1 MGFSSILDI
10 SSFFIGM
17 IINLI
22 FVALMCYYFKRKY
35 DYLYDA
41 QCEQSKVIYQL
52 LHKNMHSQSQGSAC
66 APSMDFTCDPLV
78 KVNTVHSDSESESDD
93 EDECEDENTPVFSVE
108 KYTQDQSNAENLILE
123 LEEVKPEEL
132 KTIQLSDL
140 TVEPVSEPLDMN
152 EITINLETEPD
163 TSETNYSK
171 MSMKQLKEVLT
182 SKGIKP
188 KNNIKKEELIE
199 LITKD
204 SS

>member
-1 MGFSSILDI
+1 
-10 SSFFIGM
+10 
-17 IINLI
+17 
-22 FVALMCYYFKRKY
+22 
-35 DYLYDA
+35 
-41 QCEQSKVIYQL
+41 
-52 LHKNMHSQSQGSAC
+52 
-66 APSMDFTCDPLV
+66 MDFTCDPLV